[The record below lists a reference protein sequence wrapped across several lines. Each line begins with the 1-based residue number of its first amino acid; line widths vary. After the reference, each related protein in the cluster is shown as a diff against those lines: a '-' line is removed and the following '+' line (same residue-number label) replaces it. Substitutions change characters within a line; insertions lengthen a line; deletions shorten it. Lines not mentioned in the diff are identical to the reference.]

1 MSRHD
6 TMRDPRY
13 APILLQIER
22 CLYDTDKLAATRGLT
37 LTDSNV
43 RSLLV
48 RAVNEAKGKTAKSA
62 EAAASEKDR
71 LLAEA
76 LHQLAAV
83 RGAMVEERDRPDG
96 SVERHPLPA
105 SNWIAA
111 LETMKDSCA
120 LRTGHEPGSRGYLG
134 YVSGFLERMAKP
146 R

>member
-13 APILLQIER
+13 SMILLQIER
-22 CLYDTDKLAATRGLT
+22 CLHDMDKLAATRGLT
-37 LTDSNV
+37 LTDSNI

-62 EAAASEKDR
+62 EAATSDKDR
-71 LLAEA
+71 FLAEA
-76 LHQLAAV
+76 LHPLAAV
-83 RGAMVEERDRPDG
+83 RGAIVEERDRPDG

-105 SNWIAA
+105 ADWIAA
-111 LETMKDSCA
+111 LEAIKDSCA
-120 LRTGHEPGSRGYLG
+120 RRTGREPGSRGYLEF
-134 YVSGFLERMAKP
+134 VSGFLANAAKS